1 MEGRLNIL
9 TIRPLESRDVEAI
22 LEIQAGCPE
31 IAQWTAWD
39 YDRVARGEMAGWV
52 ATENSNAGPE
62 VAEKVAA
69 GLAGGVAAGVDGEAA
84 AEFAD
89 EVAGFLVA
97 RRLSSELEI
106 LNFAVESEWRRC
118 GIGAKLLG
126 AALQWAQTFEATQAI
141 LEVRASNLG
150 ALRFY
155 ASHKFEVAG
164 RRPRYY
170 TAPVE
175 DALLLTATLT

>member
-1 MEGRLNIL
+1 L
-9 TIRPLESRDVEAI
+9 TIRALESRDVDSI
-22 LEIQAGCPE
+22 LAIQAACPE
-31 IAQWTAWD
+31 MAQWTAWD

-52 ATENSNAGPE
+52 AEEDA
-62 VAEKVAA
+62 
-69 GLAGGVAAGVDGEAA
+69 
-84 AEFAD
+84 

-106 LNFAVESEWRRC
+106 LNFAVEFEWRRC
-118 GIGAKLLG
+118 GIGAKLLD
-126 AALQWAQTFEATQAI
+126 AALQWAQTFQATQAI
-141 LEVRASNLG
+141 LEVRASNLS

-155 ASHKFEVAG
+155 ASHKFEVVG

-175 DALLLTATLT
+175 DALLLTAMLT

>member
-1 MEGRLNIL
+1 L
-9 TIRPLESRDVEAI
+9 TIRALEARDLEAI
-22 LEIQAGCPE
+22 LAIQAACPE

-52 ATENSNAGPE
+52 AEEGSE
-62 VAEKVAA
+62 VAVEVA
-69 GLAGGVAAGVDGEAA
+69 V
-84 AEFAD
+84 

-97 RRLSSELEI
+97 RRVSSELEI
-106 LNFAVESEWRRC
+106 LNFAVELDWRRC
-118 GIGAKLLG
+118 GIGAALLSE
-126 AALQWAQTFEATQAI
+126 AMQWAQTFQATHAI
-141 LEVRASNLG
+141 LEVRASNLA

-155 ASHKFEVAG
+155 TRHKFEVVG